1 MPKLY
6 SIQTS
11 GRLFD
16 TNGSR
21 PILMTC
27 NDMNDYVCKYNT
39 GNGPALR
46 LMCEYLGASYLKL
59 WGLNVPDFALVSVN
73 RNHIPS
79 EYNINSFYF
88 NTTCFGLKFS
98 RDFVDISDF
107 TADIS
112 HQQRRAFPNRK
123 ELLYIALFD
132 IWLANEDRNPNNYN
146 LLIDIENQRNFI
158 PIDHETVLNS
168 RVLDRPLS
176 ELTYE
181 DSIISSPLFLNLF
194 GSSDFK
200 NPLIKELREG
210 FYNNVKN
217 CRKKTV
223 NILKQLPAD
232 WNIDKKML
240 ENKLFS
246 ELFVNNWLESS
257 FNLFLEFLQRNINI
271 KENAI
276 AL

>member
-1 MPKLY
+1 MQKLY

-11 GRLFD
+11 NRLFE
-16 TNGSR
+16 TGGSR
-21 PILMTC
+21 PVLLTC

-39 GNGPALR
+39 GIGPALR
-46 LMCEYLGASYLKL
+46 LMCEYIGASYLKL

-73 RNHIPS
+73 RDHIPS
-79 EYNINSFYF
+79 EYNINGYYF
-88 NTTCFGLKFS
+88 DTTCFGLKFF
-98 RDFVDISDF
+98 RDFVDVSDF
-107 TADIS
+107 TANIS
-112 HQQRRAFPNRK
+112 HQQRKAFPNRND
-123 ELLYIALFD
+123 LLYIALFD

-158 PIDHETVLNS
+158 PIDHETLLNS
-168 RVLDRPLS
+168 RTLNQPLV

-194 GSSDFK
+194 GSGDFK
-200 NPLIKELREG
+200 KPLIEELREG

-217 CRKKTV
+217 CRKKTA
-223 NILKQLPAD
+223 NILKKIPID
-232 WNIDKKML
+232 WNIDKKEL
-240 ENKLFS
+240 ENKLIS
-246 ELFVNNWLESS
+246 ELFVKNWLDSS
-257 FNLFLEFLQRNINI
+257 FNLFLEFLQRNLNI